1 MKSKLT
7 LSTLMACLIVGN
19 AGFAAVTEVDGTTET
34 LGAGNYQGIKVTNN
48 GVVNIDA
55 TNGEVAFDG
64 KEIETNLYYKI
75 DGEKKYITT
84 GLYVDKGN
92 VSINA
97 DKLIFNSLE
106 QVDTNDY
113 AGLLKYNGYFV
124 GDTTTNINANE
135 LYIGS
140 SEKDVD
146 NGFQFRGPN
155 NQLNINTDKFI
166 AYVGGTLINAQGDES
181 GTSVVNFGTAND
193 RIGYFEAHATWDEG
207 ETSLAILQTNEGNTI
222 NLYADTAILDGS
234 HDKIGGVIGSGG
246 YGTVNVVAS
255 DLTIDG
261 NICGTYGGRK
271 DTGEKLALNV
281 TADNLNMIGDI
292 NIGSLETTGSSFNRD
307 TEINIT
313 VTENANIT
321 GDINVYGNDVDDAD
335 DDSIL
340 NVDFKNNAVL
350 TGKINVDGKL
360 GTVNLGGNADM
371 TSSSGIYKV
380 TNGGNV
386 NFTGGT
392 WAVNEWSGDNGNIN
406 VGENATLNI
415 NNTIKVADA
424 VINGDVVLD
433 TDKVTGAAI
442 TATNSAT
449 LNENANVILTNV
461 EAGETITTSLFGG
474 TAGTDAIN
482 KQAIS
487 QMKTDNLMHL
497 NEKLKQYEGFIS
509 GVTTSAVSI
518 FTLAVLIASIIIT
531 KDVKNNF
538 VNILIPTIAMASSF
552 GPVIALSNL
561 SNNLFMTLASGERV
575 LNLLAEKPII
585 EEVYNGKEDLEFN
598 GLECQNVSFDYE
610 GEEIL
615 NDYNLKIEPNKI
627 IGISGK
633 SGSGKSTLL
642 KLFMRFWDIKE
653 GSLKISDTNIKDINT
668 NKLRDIESYVTQE
681 TSIFKDTIENN
692 IKIANS
698 NATREEVIEACK
710 KASLHDFV
718 MTLPNGYDTNVGELG
733 DTLSGGE
740 KQRIGIARSFLHK
753 APFILLDEPTSNLDS
768 LNEAVILKSIK
779 ENTANQTVVLV
790 SHRLSTLNIA
800 DKVYQMKADRVS

>member
-1 MKSKLT
+1 MRRSGIRIMAELIG
-7 LSTLMACLIVGN
+7 LIAPLMHVMILA
-19 AGFAAVTEVDGTTET
+19 
-34 LGAGNYQGIKVTNN
+34 
-48 GVVNIDA
+48 
-55 TNGEVAFDG
+55 
-64 KEIETNLYYKI
+64 
-75 DGEKKYITT
+75 ITT
-84 GLYVDKGN
+84 GVLGFLCAISITIFGGYAILTYLGLSSIFTIKTIFITVLILAVSRGLLHYAEQLSNHFIAFKLLALIRDKVFKALRKLSPAKLEGRDKGN
-92 VSINA
+92 
-97 DKLIFNSLE
+97 LIALITSDIELLEVFYAHTISPIAIGGLTSLIM
-106 QVDTNDY
+106 TI
-113 AGLLKYNGYFV
+113 F
-124 GDTTTNINANE
+124 
-135 LYIGS
+135 IGS
-140 SEKDVD
+140 F
-146 NGFQFRGPN
+146 NIILGAIALLGYITIGFIIPYFSSKLGKNTGMSYRNDFGK
-155 NQLNINTDKFI
+155 LN
-166 AYVGGTLINAQGDES
+166 S
-181 GTSVVNFGTAND
+181 
-193 RIGYFEAHATWDEG
+193 YFLD
-207 ETSLAILQTNEGNTI
+207 SLWGIKEILQF
-222 NLYADTAILDGS
+222 
-234 HDKIGGVIGSGG
+234 G
-246 YGTVNVVAS
+246 YGEKRS
-255 DLTIDG
+255 K
-261 NICGTYGGRK
+261 NI
-271 DTGEKLALNV
+271 
-281 TADNLNMIGDI
+281 
-292 NIGSLETTGSSFNRD
+292 ET
-307 TEINIT
+307 
-313 VTENANIT
+313 
-321 GDINVYGNDVDDAD
+321 
-335 DDSIL
+335 
-340 NVDFKNNAVL
+340 
-350 TGKINVDGKL
+350 
-360 GTVNLGGNADM
+360 
-371 TSSSGIYKV
+371 
-380 TNGGNV
+380 
-386 NFTGGT
+386 
-392 WAVNEWSGDNGNIN
+392 
-406 VGENATLNI
+406 
-415 NNTIKVADA
+415 
-424 VINGDVVLD
+424 
-433 TDKVTGAAI
+433 
-442 TATNSAT
+442 
-449 LNENANVILTNV
+449 
-461 EAGETITTSLFGG
+461 
-474 TAGTDAIN
+474 
-482 KQAIS
+482 
-487 QMKTDNLMHL
+487 KTDNLMHL

-668 NKLRDIESYVTQE
+668 NTLRDMESYVTQE

-692 IKIANS
+692 IKIANN